1 MVELDGGQHAIQG
14 EADQERAEF
23 LAEHGYQ
30 VLRFWDNEVFENLDG
45 VLHRILEALINPH
58 PDPLPGREREKNA

>member
-1 MVELDGGQHAIQG
+1 VVELDGGQHATEL
-14 EADQERAEF
+14 EADQKRTER
-23 LAEHGYQ
+23 LTEHGYR

-58 PDPLPGREREKNA
+58 PDPLPGREREKKV